1 MSEMV
6 SRGSKYTDIQRVEAA
21 TQYAIRGCL
30 AAVERQ
36 TNIPKTTLC
45 DWKKTD
51 WWDEIVGQLRT
62 ENQDKHIARYHQLTS
77 ESLDMAL
84 DGLKELDPK
93 SLKANDIKALV
104 VTGATATDKARLL
117 LNQPTSISS
126 NSASMSE
133 LQAQFE
139 ALAASHNRIESTV
152 VSSQDKPESA

>member
-6 SRGSKYTDIQRVEAA
+6 PTGSKYTDVQRREAA
-21 TQYAIRGCL
+21 IQYAIKGSL
-30 AAVERQ
+30 AHIERELG
-36 TNIPKTTLC
+36 IPDSTVCEWTKQ
-45 DWKKTD
+45 D
-51 WWDEIVGQLRT
+51 WWLEIVGEVRSQ
-62 ENQDKHIARYHQLTS
+62 NQDKHIARYHQLTS

-152 VSSQDKPESA
+152 VSTQDKPESA